1 MLSRRDYIR
10 NFVVD
15 SLDYSFFALALTLG
29 SITTFLPLFA
39 RRLGASNFQVGLIPA
54 IAYLGWSVPALWGGR
69 YSSKLDLKLPFVL
82 KFTFLER
89 LPFLGLSLVA
99 FWLVP
104 GSNSLALLLT
114 YLLLGVA
121 CFAMG
126 FLGPIWIE
134 MIGKVIHPRRRGLY
148 FALGNGIGALMGIWG
163 SRIAEDFLKRY
174 PFATNFGYCFGL
186 AFLALLVSYLFLALT
201 REEKEVAHRPD
212 TSIWS
217 SIPRILKVDRNFTNF
232 LIARIFLAL
241 GMMGS
246 SFYTVFTLS
255 AFQVSDATVARYN
268 AFLMGAQALSNF
280 LWGPL
285 GDRMGHKLVLILGAV
300 LVVLSNLIALISSS
314 YADFFLTFAL
324 FGAYYSA
331 LSVAGVAILLDFAP
345 SQGRGD
351 YLGIGSFVAGFPSFL
366 APLLGGKLADL
377 VGYRALFLYSFLV
390 NLAGFLWL
398 FFGVK
403 EPRAFR
409 EGE

>member
-126 FLGPIWIE
+126 FLGPIWI
-134 MIGKVIHPRRRGLY
+134 
-148 FALGNGIGALMGIWG
+148 
-163 SRIAEDFLKRY
+163 
-174 PFATNFGYCFGL
+174 
-186 AFLALLVSYLFLALT
+186 
-201 REEKEVAHRPD
+201 
-212 TSIWS
+212 
-217 SIPRILKVDRNFTNF
+217 
-232 LIARIFLAL
+232 
-241 GMMGS
+241 
-246 SFYTVFTLS
+246 
-255 AFQVSDATVARYN
+255 
-268 AFLMGAQALSNF
+268 
-280 LWGPL
+280 
-285 GDRMGHKLVLILGAV
+285 
-300 LVVLSNLIALISSS
+300 
-314 YADFFLTFAL
+314 
-324 FGAYYSA
+324 
-331 LSVAGVAILLDFAP
+331 
-345 SQGRGD
+345 
-351 YLGIGSFVAGFPSFL
+351 
-366 APLLGGKLADL
+366 
-377 VGYRALFLYSFLV
+377 
-390 NLAGFLWL
+390 
-398 FFGVK
+398 
-403 EPRAFR
+403 
-409 EGE
+409 